1 MIERR
6 LYFVL
11 GDVACALVVGGV
23 AGALGASLVSPA
35 WNMWLAMGVGMVA
48 GMLVATP
55 LAFAFL
61 PLFGAMEV
69 MVPAMTCGMFSG
81 MWMAM
86 AGAMRPLGAGA
97 GLRGGMLIGLLVL
110 AAIYALN
117 AWLQVRGDRRAPGG
131 AA

>member
-1 MIERR
+1 MFERR

-11 GDVACALVVGGV
+11 GDVACALVIGGA
-23 AGALGASLVSPA
+23 AGALGAALVSPA
-35 WNMWLAMGVGMVA
+35 WNMWLAMIVGMAA
-48 GMLVATP
+48 GMLIATP

-69 MVPAMTCGMFSG
+69 MVPAMTSGMFAG
-81 MWMAM
+81 MWIAM
-86 AGAMRPLGAGA
+86 AAAMRPLGVGA

-117 AWLQVRGDRRAPGG
+117 AYLRRRGDPRARAGG
-131 AA
+131 H